1 MTDPIGLMIERVL
14 IREGR
19 DKYTNDPNDAGGP
32 TKWGI
37 TQGAL
42 AKWRGRPV
50 AASEVQALGKDEAVA
65 IYRRD
70 YMAPFEKVEDP
81 SLLELLFDFAVN
93 HGPAR
98 AAEAL
103 QTVLQRIGYYTDRI
117 DGGFGPKSQAAL
129 AKVENVA
136 ALFYAVKCERL
147 EAYMR
152 YAGRAP
158 ANVIYLGGWANRNDA
173 FEMKFAD
180 AGGSSATTVA

>member
-1 MTDPIGLMIERVL
+1 MIERVL

-19 DKYTNDPNDAGGP
+19 DKYTNDPGDAGGP

-42 AKWRGRPV
+42 ARWRDRPV
-50 AASEVQALGKDEAVA
+50 SAAEVQALGKDEAVA

-70 YMAPFEKVEDP
+70 YMAPFETIEDP
-81 SLLELLFDFAVN
+81 SLLELMFDFGVN

-103 QTVLQRIGYYTDRI
+103 QTVLHRIGYYTDRI
-117 DGGFGPKSQAAL
+117 DGVFGDKSKMAL
-129 AKVENVA
+129 ARVQNGA
-136 ALFYAVKCERL
+136 ALFYAVMCERL
-147 EAYMR
+147 EAHMR

-158 ANVIYLGGWANRNDA
+158 ANVIYLGGWANRNDQ
-173 FEMKFAD
+173 FERQFAD
-180 AGGSSATTVA
+180 AGGASVA

>member
-1 MTDPIGLMIERVL
+1 MIERVL
-14 IREGR
+14 VREGLGT
-19 DKYTNDPNDAGGP
+19 YTNDPRDAGGP

-42 AKWRGRPV
+42 ARWRGRPV
-50 AASEVQALGKDEAVA
+50 SASDVQALGKDEAVA

-70 YMAPFEKVEDP
+70 YMAPFETIEDP
-81 SLLELLFDFAVN
+81 SLLELMFDFGVN

-103 QTVLQRIGYYTDRI
+103 QTVLHRIGYYTDRV
-117 DGGFGPKSQAAL
+117 DGDFGPKSRAAL
-129 AKVENVA
+129 ANVQNDA

-147 EAYMR
+147 ETYMR

-158 ANVIYLGGWANRNDA
+158 ANVVYLGGWANRNDH
-173 FEMKFAD
+173 FEKQFAD
-180 AGGSSATTVA
+180 AGGSAALA

>member
-1 MTDPIGLMIERVL
+1 MTDKVSEMIERVL

-19 DKYTNDPNDAGGP
+19 DKYTNDPYDAGGP

-42 AKWRGRPV
+42 ARSRGRPV
-50 AASEVQALGKDEAVA
+50 SAADVQVLEKEEAVS

-70 YMAPFEKVEDP
+70 YMAPFGTIEDP
-81 SLLELLFDFAVN
+81 SLLELMFDFGVN
-93 HGPAR
+93 HGVGR

-103 QTVLQRIGYYTDRI
+103 QIVLQRIGYYTDQV
-117 DGGFGPKSQAAL
+117 DGDFGPKSRAAL
-129 AKVENVA
+129 AKVQNDA

-158 ANVIYLGGWANRNDA
+158 ANVIYLGGWANRNDQ
-173 FEMKFAD
+173 FEKRFAD
-180 AGGSSATTVA
+180 AGGGASVA

>member
-1 MTDPIGLMIERVL
+1 MTDKVSEMIERVL

-32 TKWGI
+32 TRWGI

-50 AASEVQALGKDEAVA
+50 SAAEVQALGKDEAVA

-70 YMAPFEKVEDP
+70 YMAPFETIADP
-81 SLLELLFDFAVN
+81 SLLELMFDFGVN
-93 HGPAR
+93 HGVKR

-103 QTVLQRIGYYTDRI
+103 QTVLQRIGYYTGNIEGD
-117 DGGFGPKSQAAL
+117 FGKMSREAL
-129 AKVENVA
+129 AKVQNDA

-158 ANVIYLGGWANRNDA
+158 ANVIYLGGWANRNDQ
-173 FEMKFAD
+173 FEKQFAD
-180 AGGSSATTVA
+180 AGGAASVA